1 LRREKM
7 DKKAKEKLLLYISQG
22 KALQELLKKTDI
34 SGSNQKKI
42 EDIEKKLQKAF
53 RKLSTVNRRR

>member
-1 LRREKM
+1 M

>member
-1 LRREKM
+1 M
-7 DKKAKEKLLLYISQG
+7 DKKTRETLQLYISQG
-22 KALQELLKKTDI
+22 KALQELFKKTNI